1 MRALSKPAVVALFGI
16 LGAAFG
22 LPAHSQIPV
31 NADALS
37 KICKAGE
44 SEKGPIVWYESS
56 LPAQADKIITAFR
69 AQFPALQVQHV
80 RSSGGQAIPAMI
92 IQESRAKVRT
102 ADVASG
108 TYDQGKLLNGR
119 GLLAQMTAAELGIVD
134 KQLLPVPYGI
144 VTANTFTAVVY
155 NKNMVPA
162 SEVPTKWN
170 DLAAAKWKGKM
181 GIFLRGGQFFADWA
195 AVWGEEGADS
205 LAKAIAAQNPVLAES
220 TFTLAQDIAAGA
232 RPIGV
237 GLYHTAAQVQ
247 ETGAPIAI
255 EVLQPVAVMPLA
267 TYVMKDSP
275 NPSAARCFA
284 TWLVSPEGALAYE
297 NATLRGNHLVK
308 STKTYK
314 LLEGKELAGWD
325 FDKIEEFARLTAKYN
340 ALLSNR

>member
-1 MRALSKPAVVALFGI
+1 MRALSKSAVVATGI
-16 LGAAFG
+16 VVAAYG
-22 LPAHSQIPV
+22 LPALSQTSV
-31 NADALS
+31 NADTLS

-44 SEKGPIVWYESS
+44 AEKGPVIWYESS
-56 LPAQADKIITAFR
+56 LPAQADKIIAAFR

-108 TYDQGKLLNGR
+108 TYDQGKLLNDR
-119 GLLAQMTAAELGIVD
+119 GLLAQMTAGELGIVD

-155 NKNMVPA
+155 NKNMVSA
-162 SEVPTKWN
+162 SEVPTKWE
-170 DLAAAKWKGKM
+170 DLAASKWKGNM

-195 AVWGEEGADS
+195 AVWGEERAES
-205 LAKAIAAQNPVLAES
+205 FAKAIAAQKPVLAES

-232 RPIGV
+232 RPIGI
-237 GLYHTAAQVQ
+237 GLYHTALQVQ

-255 EVLQPVAVMPLA
+255 DVLQPVAVMPLA

-284 TWLVSPEGALAYE
+284 AWLVSPEGALAYE
-297 NATLRGNHLVK
+297 NATLRGNHLVQ

-314 LLEGKELAGWD
+314 LLQGKELAGWD
-325 FDKIEEFARLTAKYN
+325 FDKIGEFARLTAKYN
-340 ALLSNR
+340 AMLSNR

>member
-1 MRALSKPAVVALFGI
+1 MRALRKSAVVALSGI
-16 LGAAFG
+16 AAAALG
-22 LPAHSQIPV
+22 LPAHAQTSV
-31 NADALS
+31 NADALARM
-37 KICKAGE
+37 CKAAQA
-44 SEKGPIVWYESS
+44 EKGPVIWYESS
-56 LPAQADKIITAFR
+56 LPAQADKIIAAFR

-108 TYDQGKLLNGR
+108 TYDQGKLLNDR

-162 SEVPTKWN
+162 SEVPTKWE
-170 DLAAAKWKGKM
+170 DLAAPKWRGTM
-181 GIFLRGGQFFADWA
+181 GIFLRGGQFFADWV
-195 AVWGEEGADS
+195 AVWGEERADS
-205 LAKAIAAQNPVLAES
+205 FARAIAAQRPVLAES

-232 RPIGV
+232 RPIGI

-247 ETGAPIAI
+247 ETGAPLGI

-267 TYVMKDSP
+267 TYVLKDSP

-284 TWLVSPEGALAYE
+284 TWLVSPEGALVYE
-297 NATLRGNHLVK
+297 NATLRGNHLVR
-308 STKTYK
+308 STKTFK
-314 LLEGKELAGWD
+314 LLQGKQLAGWD
-325 FDKIEEFARLTAKYN
+325 FDKIEEFARLTTKYN
-340 ALLSNR
+340 AVLSNR